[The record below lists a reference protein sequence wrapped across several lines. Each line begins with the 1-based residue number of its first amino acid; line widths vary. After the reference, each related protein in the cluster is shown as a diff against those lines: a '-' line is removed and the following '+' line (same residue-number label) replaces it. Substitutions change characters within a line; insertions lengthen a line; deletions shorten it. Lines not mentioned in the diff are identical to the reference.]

1 MSLTPQHRALIAQH
15 GDSVADVRGRWSVDF
30 DEHGI
35 AAFIA
40 SVERA
45 ARAAAFDDVV
55 AGIDPPLSRMDRA
68 STVWRRPIR
77 SALMARGNAGRF
89 EMSDG
94 DIGQLRA
101 AAEQA
106 LKAIDSLLDFAGTV
120 GPSSSYWEEIWPEHE
135 VAVDALRDAIRAPK
149 S

>member
-1 MSLTPQHRALIAQH
+1 
-15 GDSVADVRGRWSVDF
+15 
-30 DEHGI
+30 
-35 AAFIA
+35 
-40 SVERA
+40 
-45 ARAAAFDDVV
+45 
-55 AGIDPPLSRMDRA
+55 
-68 STVWRRPIR
+68 
-77 SALMARGNAGRF
+77 
-89 EMSDG
+89 MSDG